1 MEVAVWVTPIDAVT
15 ADVAKVLVAPA
26 RHVVASLRLNHPGAT
41 LRARLRPTRS
51 HVLVQSR
58 ITLLVVFTPLIVLV
72 TCHALMPVN
81 LAFHAAVVAAA
92 RARELAK
99 PSDQLSGPH
108 TIYGGRTNYVEDKKQ
123 KLSYKH
129 I

>member
-1 MEVAVWVTPIDAVT
+1 
-15 ADVAKVLVAPA
+15 
-26 RHVVASLRLNHPGAT
+26 
-41 LRARLRPTRS
+41 
-51 HVLVQSR
+51 
-58 ITLLVVFTPLIVLV
+58 
-72 TCHALMPVN
+72 MPVN

-123 KLSYKH
+123 NFHTH
-129 I
+129 IFEMHNWNFIRQRHEMCHKMSRLIKNNSVRVLCDHRVWFEQKVRTDV